1 MKKGDLL
8 KNIKQAI
15 LQQAIQGKLTKD
27 WRKQNPDVEPASE
40 LLKRIKAEKEKLIK
54 EKKIRK
60 EKPLPPITQEEIPF
74 ELPDGWV
81 WVILDEISLFK
92 NGKAHEQFVDSN
104 GKYILIN
111 SKFVSTNGAVVKY
124 TGNQMM
130 PMYKNEIAIVMSDVP
145 NGRALSRC
153 FLIDENDKY
162 SLNQR
167 IGGIIPLSG
176 IYHKY
181 LIKVLDRNKYYL
193 SFNDGKKQTNLK
205 KSQIMSCPIPVPPL
219 AEQKAIVE
227 KVESLMQQCDM
238 VDRGEN
244 IDNMPVIHPQARRL
258 IKLYDKINKTINEIQ
273 IQKESVNQLKQS
285 ILQEAIQGKL
295 TADWRKQNPNIEPA
309 SELLKRIKAEKE
321 KLIKEKKIH
330 KEKPL
335 PHITEDEIPFELP
348 DGWVW
353 CYISELAELY
363 TGNSINKSE
372 KEAKYTKQQKGFIY
386 IGTKDVE
393 FNMRGI
399 NYNSGVI
406 IPTKEL
412 EKFKIAPKNT
422 VLICIE
428 GGSSGKKIGITA
440 QDVCFGNKLLV
451 ANTYINELSKYLY
464 YLYNSPHFKS
474 EFDKQRKGLRGGVS
488 VNSFKNIK
496 IALPPLAEQKAI
508 VEKVENLMQKVSAME
523 EEILKS
529 EKNAEILMQA
539 VLKEAF
545 EGKKEVEE

>member
-15 LQQAIQGKLTKD
+15 LQQAIQGKLTED

-81 WVILDEISLFK
+81 W
-92 NGKAHEQFVDSN
+92 
-104 GKYILIN
+104 
-111 SKFVSTNGAVVKY
+111 
-124 TGNQMM
+124 
-130 PMYKNEIAIVMSDVP
+130 
-145 NGRALSRC
+145 
-153 FLIDENDKY
+153 
-162 SLNQR
+162 
-167 IGGIIPLSG
+167 
-176 IYHKY
+176 
-181 LIKVLDRNKYYL
+181 
-193 SFNDGKKQTNLK
+193 
-205 KSQIMSCPIPVPPL
+205 
-219 AEQKAIVE
+219 
-227 KVESLMQQCDM
+227 
-238 VDRGEN
+238 
-244 IDNMPVIHPQARRL
+244 
-258 IKLYDKINKTINEIQ
+258 
-273 IQKESVNQLKQS
+273 
-285 ILQEAIQGKL
+285 
-295 TADWRKQNPNIEPA
+295 
-309 SELLKRIKAEKE
+309 
-321 KLIKEKKIH
+321 
-330 KEKPL
+330 
-335 PHITEDEIPFELP
+335 
-348 DGWVW
+348 

-372 KEAKYTKQQKGFIY
+372 KEAKYTKQQKGLIY
-386 IGTKDVE
+386 IGTKDIE

-399 NYNSGVI
+399 NYNTGVI

-428 GGSSGKKIGITA
+428 GGSSGKKIGITT

-451 ANTYINELSKYLY
+451 ANTYINELSKFLY

-474 EFDKQRKGLRGGVS
+474 EFDNQRKGLRGGVS

-496 IALPPLAEQKAI
+496 IPLPPLAEQKAI
-508 VEKVENLMQKVSAME
+508 VERVESLMKKVSVME
-523 EEILKS
+523 EEIHKS
-529 EKNAEILMQA
+529 EQNAEMLMQA

-545 EGKKEVEE
+545 EDKKRY